1 MTEWNLC
8 VEERTVTGKK
18 VQRLRTEGLVP
29 AVLYGRETAPIN
41 IQCPRGELAR
51 VVKGAGATSL
61 ITLQI
66 GDGGEKRPALVRDV
80 QYDVIRLTIEHI
92 DFYQV
97 VMTDKITTQIGIVL
111 VGKAPVEE
119 RGEGTV
125 LQDLTTIEVE
135 CLPGDL
141 IPHIEIDVGQLS
153 ELGDTIT
160 IKAVRVPGSITIL
173 EREDE
178 LIAHTQ
184 ALALEEEEEEELDV
198 GLPEVG
204 EVEVIGEKTDDE

>member
-111 VGKAPVEE
+111 VGNAPVEE
-119 RGEGTV
+119 RGEGTI

-141 IPHIEIDVGQLS
+141 IPHIELDLGLLS

-160 IKAVRVPGSITIL
+160 IRAVQVPASITIL
-173 EREDE
+173 ESEDE

-184 ALALEEEEEEELDV
+184 ALGREEEEELDV
-198 GLPEVG
+198 ELPAVD
-204 EVEVIGEKTDDE
+204 EVEVIGETADDE

>member
-8 VEERTVTGKK
+8 LEERNVTGKQVK
-18 VQRLRTEGLVP
+18 RLRAQGLVP

-41 IQCPRGELAR
+41 LQCPKGELAR

-61 ITLQI
+61 INLQI
-66 GDGGEKRPALVRDV
+66 GDGGETRPALVRDV

-125 LQDLTTIEVE
+125 LLDLTTIEVE

-141 IPHIEIDVGQLS
+141 IPHVEVDVGQLS

-160 IKAVRVPGSITIL
+160 VKALQVPATITIL
-173 EREDE
+173 ESEDE
-178 LIAHTQ
+178 LVAHTQ
-184 ALALEEEEEEELDV
+184 ALAREEEEELDV
-198 GLPEVG
+198 GLPG
-204 EVEVIGEKTDDE
+204 IDEVEVIGEKTDDE